1 MRQNKQGTLFSKAT
15 DCQVEQNDYPELPDL
30 LDSPVSDD
38 DRITF
43 QNLFKRYRDVFAFS
57 DDQLGRTS
65 LVQHVIETGDAAP
78 IKQRPYRTSPE
89 TKREIDRQVND
100 MLERA

>member
-1 MRQNKQGTLFSKAT
+1 M
-15 DCQVEQNDYPELPDL
+15 CL
-30 LDSPVSDD
+30 L
-38 DRITF
+38 
-43 QNLFKRYRDVFAFS
+43 FS

-89 TKREIDRQVND
+89 SKQEIDRQVND
-100 MLERA
+100 ILERGIIQESVSPWSSPVVLVKKKIVNLDFAVIFVD